1 MYHNVPSIPKKYRTW
16 KTTGDALIYPKHIVF
31 IKDIYNRQ
39 SPHLMNYPYDN
50 PYDLYMIIPMH
61 NILCMTY
68 PYDVCSKKD

>member
-1 MYHNVPSIPKKYRTW
+1 
-16 KTTGDALIYPKHIVF
+16 
-31 IKDIYNRQ
+31 
-39 SPHLMNYPYDN
+39 MNYPYDN